1 MGRPLLISFLSGHWR
16 VFMPA
21 SSTPEAMAQTVCQ
34 KISARRDLFPSG
46 CAAGQE
52 VLDVQSG
59 VAEAIERGWLACRED
74 GYVLTREGQ
83 EVAHKT
89 SARL

>member
-1 MGRPLLISFLSGHWR
+1 
-16 VFMPA
+16 MPT
-21 SSTPEAMAQTVCQ
+21 SPTTETLAQAVCQ
-34 KISARRDLFPSG
+34 KIGAKDDLFPLG
-46 CAAGQE
+46 CAGGQE

-59 VAEAIERGWLACRED
+59 VTEAIERGWLARRED

-89 SARL
+89 